1 MKFSP
6 TVLSDYPEEEAPTDA
21 TDGPKNSGLVDAGC
35 FEVSLY
41 ESLPPV
47 KADPS
52 MSRYSIHDIPDT
64 KKIDK
69 NKKFWLQ
76 PSATTITA
84 GKAVP
89 LVMSKLTYAKKDPKN
104 PVQVVKV
111 PYHTLGILKIL
122 ELQEKEKEVTGNI
135 GKRPND
141 SIDLL
146 EVEEGFATSSSSSK
160 KRRNGKKVEE
170 PVIIDLT

>member
-1 MKFSP
+1 MRSGLVEVRLVHSDEGGVVGAPFDEMTIGNKTFFVVEPDEYYQVEVTIYPDTEHHRFDCEVLLCYLKIDGQDVGYIKIVDQTHHGKRIYFRGIRKNDNELCNLKFSP
-6 TVLSDYPEEEAPTDA
+6 TVLSDYPEEEAP

-69 NKKFWLQ
+69 NKKFWL
-76 PSATTITA
+76 
-84 GKAVP
+84 
-89 LVMSKLTYAKKDPKN
+89 
-104 PVQVVKV
+104 
-111 PYHTLGILKIL
+111 
-122 ELQEKEKEVTGNI
+122 
-135 GKRPND
+135 RP
-141 SIDLL
+141 
-146 EVEEGFATSSSSSK
+146 
-160 KRRNGKKVEE
+160 
-170 PVIIDLT
+170 